1 MDSQGNL
8 LEVQEL
14 FPDLVK
20 LNHEHPMVEGEGEG
34 EKKRKRKRKEREQ
47 MEV

>member
-34 EKKRKRKRKEREQ
+34 EKKRKRKEREQ